1 LGNPDLKWE
10 VSEQFNTGIDIGLW
24 NERLTFSVDVYQ
36 KHNRDMII
44 RRPISP
50 SFGFDTYTTPYTN
63 YGTLENNGIDV
74 SSSIVIL
81 NKKNFK
87 WSVDGNISMY
97 RNKILKLG
105 LEPSKINNM
114 AYYVGSEI
122 NSYGP
127 DMKTPGNIFA
137 EGHAAGLFWGL
148 KTAGIYQNQAQIDQ
162 FAADNKMVGSSWYLG
177 RTAMPGDIIYENTY
191 DDGAVSTND
200 NIVIGNPN
208 PDFTWGFNS
217 NFTYKEWGLAIGL
230 NGVQGKD
237 ILNINLETENLL
249 NGAYYNVRKAAYY
262 GAWRGDGTSNYYP
275 RINRSTMTGNY
286 ITDRL
291 VEDASFIR
299 LSNITLS
306 YSPKIK
312 LSFVRDLKIFV
323 TGNNL
328 LTITKYSG
336 FDPEVDSF
344 SWDGLRPGMDSN
356 SYPTSKSLIVGLN
369 VNF

>member
-1 LGNPDLKWE
+1 
-10 VSEQFNTGIDIGLW
+10 
-24 NERLTFSVDVYQ
+24 
-36 KHNRDMII
+36 
-44 RRPISP
+44 
-50 SFGFDTYTTPYTN
+50 
-63 YGTLENNGIDV
+63 
-74 SSSIVIL
+74 
-81 NKKNFK
+81 
-87 WSVDGNISMY
+87 
-97 RNKILKLG
+97 
-105 LEPSKINNM
+105 
-114 AYYVGSEI
+114 
-122 NSYGP
+122 
-127 DMKTPGNIFA
+127 
-137 EGHAAGLFWGL
+137 
-148 KTAGIYQNQAQIDQ
+148 
-162 FAADNKMVGSSWYLG
+162 
-177 RTAMPGDIIYENTY
+177 MPGDIIYENTY